1 MSYGAPWKHSIVIS
15 TAEANAIRCR
25 MCGVSR
31 SRDAEYGRVQHG
43 RIAGDTPAGSTR
55 LRLSYGAA
63 STKSLMHRKPLM
75 IARSDGRTPER
86 QPTNRTGQLQS
97 ALAMCGSEIAQCRKG
112 HCGA

>member
-1 MSYGAPWKHSIVIS
+1 METFNRYIDGGSKRDQMSDLRGIENSS
-15 TAEANAIRCR
+15 
-25 MCGVSR
+25 
-31 SRDAEYGRVQHG
+31 AEYGLVQHG